1 MNISLLG
8 KPTPYNMQWGI
19 QYYIVPYFK
28 GNTLASSSSQL
39 KKRRTED
46 NVTIHFLAILL
57 PPYTTRRT
65 FK

>member
-1 MNISLLG
+1 
-8 KPTPYNMQWGI
+8 MQWGI
-19 QYYIVPYFK
+19 QYYIVPYFIVPYFK